1 MDNEQRN
8 SIIPS
13 FQWVWFIVYRLTFI
27 VEFLLFMAKIDLILL
42 HPPSLYDF
50 RKLPGIYGPVSDV
63 VPSTPIFEMYP
74 IGFASLSEYLERHGL
89 TVRIVNIALKM
100 LKDERF
106 DVERFIRKQNPVAFG
121 IDLHWMPHVQGAL
134 ALADIVKRFHPETPV
149 ILGGLSATYYHEEIV
164 REYPAVDFV
173 VRGDSTE
180 RPTVQLLRAIKE
192 KNGFET
198 IPNLTWRN
206 GGKGIQVNP
215 LSHVPEDLDDITIDY
230 RHIMKKV
237 VRYVDPTGYQ
247 PFVDWYTYPVTAVFT
262 CRGCIYACKTCGG
275 SSQTFRAMAN
285 RKKPAYRDP
294 ERLAQDI
301 FDVSDHLRAPV
312 MIIGDIFQPGEAYGF
327 TFLEEMKKKR
337 IDNHIAFEFFVP
349 PSRPQMER
357 IAEAIPNFNIE
368 ISPES
373 HDEEVRKAFGRP
385 YNNESLERMLAD
397 AVDLG
402 CKRIDL
408 FFMIGLPKQTYASV
422 MGTVDYCRML
432 LERFRSYHQLF
443 PFISPLAPFLDP
455 GSAVFEAPEKYG
467 YRLLCRTVEEH
478 RQALMAPSWKYILN
492 YETEWMDRDQIAY
505 STYEAGKR
513 LNRLKAEFGLIDPK
527 TAEAVNLRIE
537 GAVRMMKEI
546 DRIVALPNAAERE
559 KALQSVTRGN
569 LSLKMYSIS
578 TVCEKKELEWPTHF
592 MRMNFFK
599 ILKTLLTRKKTRFSR
614 Q

>member
-1 MDNEQRN
+1 
-8 SIIPS
+8 
-13 FQWVWFIVYRLTFI
+13 
-27 VEFLLFMAKIDLILL
+27 MAPIDLILL

-100 LKDERF
+100 LKDDGF
-106 DVERFIRKQNPVAFG
+106 DVERFIRKQDPVTFG

-134 ALADIVKRFHPETPV
+134 ALAEIIKRFHPETPV
-149 ILGGLSATYYHEEIV
+149 ILGGLSATYYHEEIL
-164 REYPAVDFV
+164 RGYPAVDFV

-180 RPTVQLLRAIKE
+180 KPMVQLLQAIRKKE
-192 KNGFET
+192 SFEK
-198 IPNLTWRN
+198 IPNLTWRS
-206 GGKGIQVNP
+206 GKKEIQVNP
-215 LSHVPEDLDDITIDY
+215 LSYVPEDLDDITIDY

-237 VRYVDPTGYQ
+237 VRYADPTGYQ
-247 PFVDWYTYPVTAVFT
+247 PFVDWYSYPVTAVFT

-285 RKKPAYRDP
+285 RKRPAYRDP
-294 ERLAQDI
+294 GQLAQDI
-301 FDVSDHLRAPV
+301 FNVSDHLRAPV
-312 MIIGDIFQPGEAYGF
+312 MIIGDIFQPGEVYGF
-327 TFLEEMKKKR
+327 TFLQEMKKKR

-349 PSRPQMER
+349 PSRSQLEK

-385 YNNESLERMLAD
+385 YNNESLERMLTD
-397 AVDLG
+397 AVDFG

-408 FFMIGLPKQTYASV
+408 FFMIGLPKQTYGSV
-422 MGTVDYCRML
+422 METVDYCRML
-432 LERFRSYHQLF
+432 LERFRSYDKLF

-455 GSAVFEAPEKYG
+455 GSAVFENPEKYG
-467 YRLLCRTVEEH
+467 YRLLCKTVEEH
-478 RQALMAPSWKYILN
+478 RRALMAPSWKYILN
-492 YETEWMDRDQIAY
+492 YETEWMDRDQIVY

-513 LNRLKAEFGLIDPK
+513 LNHLKAEFGLIDPK
-527 TAEAVNLRIE
+527 TAEAVDLRIE
-537 GAVRMMKEI
+537 GAVQMMKEI
-546 DRIVALPNAAERE
+546 DRIMALPDAAERE
-559 KALQSVTRGN
+559 KALQSVTKGN
-569 LSLKMYSIS
+569 LSLRTYSMS

-592 MRMNFFK
+592 IRMNFFK
-599 ILKTLLTRKKTRFSR
+599 ILKTVLTRRKPHAPIPPSTDSP
-614 Q
+614 